1 MLDTH
6 LPELDQ
12 GNRRYSDLCAAGS
25 NAILLIRWIRYVH
38 RRCRKVLQAKLLM
51 RGFQEMSKVA
61 NARNSLFHFQN
72 STLRITPN
80 LWELDR

>member
-25 NAILLIRWIRYVH
+25 YAMLFQPPSQLPSQLFLLI
-38 RRCRKVLQAKLLM
+38 
-51 RGFQEMSKVA
+51 
-61 NARNSLFHFQN
+61 
-72 STLRITPN
+72 
-80 LWELDR
+80 